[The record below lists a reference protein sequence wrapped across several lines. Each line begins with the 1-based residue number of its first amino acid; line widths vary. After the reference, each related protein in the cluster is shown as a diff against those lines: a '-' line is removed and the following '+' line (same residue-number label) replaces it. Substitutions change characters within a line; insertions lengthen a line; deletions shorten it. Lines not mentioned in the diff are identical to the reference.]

1 MAGFNPATLIPT
13 IVNAGINYLGQNA
26 ANAATANAQG
36 KAQAA
41 GEQYAQQ
48 QQTAAEQ
55 YQQQALANALKQ
67 MMEYQQ
73 ANPAPAT
80 QLGAIQGPTQ
90 FGAGQTIGGGIIGPG
105 GTPAPAPAAAQAQ
118 QQQQINPQM
127 MQQLMAL
134 FQRQQQAPPAGVPQP
149 GAQAPPQNPAQ
160 AQNVQNLAQTML
172 RSGQPQV
179 RRSFGPTPGQ
189 SSGANA
195 YLLGIQDHGGA
206 RNTGGT
212 A

>member
-36 KAQAA
+36 KAEAA

-90 FGAGQTIGGGIIGPG
+90 MGAGQTIGGGIIEPG
-105 GTPAPAPAAAQAQ
+105 GTPGQGGGMTPAQAGGQIQPGQAAPQ
-118 QQQQINPQM
+118 QQQQMNPQM

-134 FQRQQQAPPAGVPQP
+134 LQRQQQTPPTGVPQP

-160 AQNVQNLAQTML
+160 AQQIQNLAQTML

-179 RRSFGPTPGQ
+179 RRS
-189 SSGANA
+189 
-195 YLLGIQDHGGA
+195 L
-206 RNTGGT
+206 GT